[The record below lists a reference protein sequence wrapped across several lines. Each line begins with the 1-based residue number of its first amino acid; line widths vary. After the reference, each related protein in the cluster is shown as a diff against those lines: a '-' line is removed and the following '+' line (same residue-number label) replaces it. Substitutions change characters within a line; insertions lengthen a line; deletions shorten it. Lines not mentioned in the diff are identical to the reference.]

1 MQAVQLVMLVAGVTL
16 GAIWLAA
23 RFALHPRSDQRWPA
37 MILGVAAGLL
47 GVALVTVLTMDTVP
61 DEWEVVLRTGM
72 IVAISAVAILGSI
85 YRLTHR

>member
-1 MQAVQLVMLVAGVTL
+1 MQAVQLVMLVAGLAL

-23 RFALHPRSDQRWPA
+23 RFAPYPRSDQRWPA

-47 GVALVTVLTMDTVP
+47 GVSVVTVLTMDTVP
-61 DEWEVVLRTGM
+61 DEWEVVIRTGM
-72 IVAISAVAILGSI
+72 VVAISAVAILGSI